1 MMGQIVTR
9 NMIEIYLKVGMS
21 FNFGMDGSHKKCGGS
36 TCSKIEILKFSFQ
49 QPSFSFPQEI
59 QLTTAQTAEKEH
71 FLGARACARATRR
84 GARAVCKGHKKRCKG
99 LRIFQN
105 FKSCFQHHI
114 IECSV
119 SLRCK
124 GHMRGARASDLCKGL
139 IFCLFTYILM
149 IITMIWCKGPL

>member
-1 MMGQIVTR
+1 MIKHHLPKTIAFHR
-9 NMIEIYLKVGMS
+9 NKNEAKPSLKQHS
-21 FNFGMDGSHKKCGGS
+21 CFS
-36 TCSKIEILKFSFQ
+36 T
-49 QPSFSFPQEI
+49 I
-59 QLTTAQTAEKEH
+59 QWYKVKGTNARIPKYTAQTAEKEH

-84 GARAVCKGHKKRCKG
+84 GGRAMCKCHKKWCKG

-149 IITMIWCKGPL
+149 IITMIWSKGLNAQRLEVHF